1 MLKKYKSK
9 LSSLRI
15 IVKAGDN
22 IIPVE
27 FGWDVIS
34 NVGARGCSFSTD
46 NVELQK
52 AIEQHEYFGRK
63 MQPNFWT
70 DDKEEVVVDAK
81 EEVQDE
87 PKKVKRYK
95 TKE

>member
-15 IVKAGDN
+15 IIKAGDN

-27 FGWDVIS
+27 FEWDVIS

-70 DDKEEVVVDAK
+70 DDKEEVVEVK
-81 EEVQDE
+81 EEVQEE
-87 PKKVKRYK
+87 PKRVKRYK
-95 TKE
+95 NKD